1 MQIIGITHIKDEDIW
16 IGKAIENLTAFC
28 DQIIVVDNGSTD
40 NTLSIL
46 QDYDVNVI
54 HEPDL
59 RNTHS
64 YVEQYVGKDYW
75 VQGFGGD
82 EIYDPVGLKKVRD
95 MILGGYYDNTFQVYP
110 YFLHATEISEDGQFA
125 SGYLAPPSHPPGKLY
140 NFKNLDAW
148 PNARKNHMFLEPT
161 RRIKPGVI
169 AKDTHFHSIPWGTS
183 PYRCLHT
190 RFLSRSS
197 NEPAWQVGGKLNPA
211 DLLGYIAGD
220 FGDRPGYNERKK
232 YRRGDLVTLDIAA
245 FELGDQ

>member
-148 PNARKNHMFLEPT
+148 PNIRKNHMFLEPT
-161 RRIKPGVI
+161 RQIKPGIVNQD
-169 AKDTHFHSIPWGTS
+169 KDFHTLTWSSS
-183 PYRCLHT
+183 PYRCLHM
-190 RFLSRSS
+190 RYLPRSS

-211 DLLGYIAGD
+211 DLLGYISSDD
-220 FGDRPGYNERKK
+220 FGDRPGYNKRKK
-232 YRRGDLVTLDIAA
+232 YRRGELVTLDITE
-245 FELGDQ
+245 FGI